1 MRKVFD
7 RIQQSLQNAENFFKL
22 KLRKTKTTLTY
33 IEFQDFLCYEES
45 AMVLGF
51 SFLRR
56 PGTLP
61 TKLVKLNNLMFQL
74 TLFVYMI
81 LESISFILSA
91 KKKLMYIMI
100 ENVLLCGLESIALV
114 KMHVVLARNR
124 NVIAE
129 ILDKLDEHFPHAGVD
144 QINFKNHKYLYY
156 TSFTIIDLSLSLMPI
171 FHKIYGSIN
180 SIFVEWELIVTM
192 ELPFDQQ
199 QPIVYEALY
208 ILEIWIVIFY
218 AFYVIS
224 TDMLFACLIQI
235 LAMEFDILGQI
246 MSEVDVTKSEE
257 EAIKELKKLI
267 NIHQQLIEVS
277 EKLDDIFAPLQL
289 INAFGSI
296 TALCTTSFLAVVN

>member
-1 MRKVFD
+1 
-7 RIQQSLQNAENFFKL
+7 
-22 KLRKTKTTLTY
+22 
-33 IEFQDFLCYEES
+33 
-45 AMVLGF
+45 
-51 SFLRR
+51 
-56 PGTLP
+56 
-61 TKLVKLNNLMFQL
+61 
-74 TLFVYMI
+74 
-81 LESISFILSA
+81 
-91 KKKLMYIMI
+91 
-100 ENVLLCGLESIALV
+100 
-114 KMHVVLARNR
+114 MHVVLARNR

-144 QINFKNHKYLYY
+144 QINFKIHKYLRTLKIFKTLYY